1 MSSPSCTVLHTRAE
15 CFPLDKKDWI
25 KKKCCEAQAAADSND
40 TRMLYS
46 VVRQL
51 TGVNSNSNVPV
62 KSKDRRMLLTE
73 EEQNARWMEHFKE
86 VLNQP
91 EPTIELDMDNSDAS
105 EELEVK
111 ST

>member
-1 MSSPSCTVLHTRAE
+1 
-15 CFPLDKKDWI
+15 
-25 KKKCCEAQAAADSND
+25 
-40 TRMLYS
+40 MLYS

-51 TGVNSNSNVPV
+51 TGINSNSNVPV
-62 KSKDRRMLLTE
+62 KSKDGRMILTE

-105 EELEVK
+105 EELEVNMPDG
-111 ST
+111 